1 MKPNSCAFREYLTDR
16 YGMSPDGMRN
26 AVKIDILGEMR
37 INVFDNSRKNITE
50 NDAASFKAALRIDVV
65 AKRSQDRLGGDIIG

>member
-1 MKPNSCAFREYLTDR
+1 
-16 YGMSPDGMRN
+16 MSPDGMSD

-50 NDAASFKAALRIDVV
+50 NYAASFKSALHIDVV